1 MNPTDPPGRNLSL
14 FPEHPESASNS
25 EMKHEL
31 IARRL
36 SRAPFKCLC
45 VILLAAG
52 LVVAQESS
60 SSVASSQASP
70 ESSASAHALL
80 EGIVTRDPGS
90 EPVKKALIEL
100 IAESQNDGANYTA
113 LTAADGSFRMEN
125 IKPGRYRLFVE
136 RTGYQEI
143 DKRHR
148 HTEGRVLTLSAGQE
162 VKDLVILLQAAA
174 VVEGRVTD
182 EDGDPLAEA
191 QVAVLRQTFVQGHS
205 HWEQSGAE
213 RTNDL
218 GEYRIAGLAPG
229 KYFIAVTP
237 PPDFRSLIETTST
250 PGPAPHPGAA
260 AEKPAP
266 LAYQTTYYPGT
277 RDRSQATPVP
287 LHAGDDFPAN
297 FSLTPSPSL
306 TIRGSVV
313 NLPPGSSAA
322 IVLQSKDFN
331 LVLSG
336 AEMHKDGS
344 FEIRDV
350 SPGAYN
356 IVATVEN
363 VAVPMMARQS
373 LQLAE
378 SVEGVRLSPQSGG
391 TIRGRL
397 HLEGGGAKSDPGQF
411 FLLLHSVAEDND
423 NNDDAFG
430 AVTMGVGFSNLAHVS
445 NDGSF
450 SWKDVPPGTYSVQ
463 ISDVSAMPD
472 WFLKS
477 ATSDGHDATDS
488 GISVGG
494 GAITLD
500 LTASANGGTIDGV
513 VGNQDDEPVAD
524 AVIVAVPE
532 ARFRN
537 RPDRYRK
544 AVSDQ
549 SGHFSLRGLPSG
561 DYTLFAWVS
570 VDGEPFYNP
579 EFIKSYEDR
588 GKAIRVHEGNRMNV
602 QLKAIPPAEDQP

>member
-1 MNPTDPPGRNLSL
+1 MRSS
-14 FPEHPESASNS
+14 FE
-25 EMKHEL
+25 
-31 IARRL
+31 
-36 SRAPFKCLC
+36 CLC
-45 VILLAAG
+45 VILVVAG
-52 LVVAQESS
+52 LVVAQENPSS
-60 SSVASSQASP
+60 IASSQTLSP
-70 ESSASAHALL
+70 PSSPSTNALL
-80 EGIVTRDPGS
+80 QGVVTRDPGN

-100 IAESQNDGANYTA
+100 IAESQNDSANYTA
-113 LTAADGSFRMEN
+113 LTAADGSFRIEN

-143 DKRHR
+143 DKHHR
-148 HTEGRVLTLSAGQE
+148 HTEARVLTLRAGQE
-162 VKDLVILLQAAA
+162 VKDLAILLQAAA

-229 KYFIAVTP
+229 KYFVVVTP
-237 PPDFRSLIETTST
+237 PPDFRSLIETTGNTS
-250 PGPAPHPGAA
+250 GAA
-260 AEKPAP
+260 APHAGAVSEKPAP

-277 RDRSQATPVP
+277 RDRSQAAPIP

-322 IVLQSKDFN
+322 IMLQSKDFN

-356 IVATVEN
+356 IVASVDN

-378 SVEGVRLSPQSGG
+378 NVEGLRLSPQSGG
-391 TIRGRL
+391 TVRGRL
-397 HLEGGGAKSDPGQF
+397 HMESGGGGSARRDPSQF
-411 FLLLHSVAEDND
+411 FLLLHSVAEDSD
-423 NNDDAFG
+423 SNDDAFG
-430 AVTMGVGFSNLAHVS
+430 AITMGGGFSNLAHVS
-445 NDGSF
+445 SDGSF
-450 SWKDVPPGTYSVQ
+450 SWKDVPPGSYSVQ

-477 ATSDGHDATDS
+477 AAADGHDATDS
-488 GISVGG
+488 GFSVG
-494 GAITLD
+494 ASTITLD
-500 LTASANGGTIDGV
+500 LIASANGATVDGV
-513 VGNQDDEPVAD
+513 TGDQNDEPVAD

-549 SGHFSLRGLPSG
+549 SGHFSLRGLPPG
-561 DYTLFAWVS
+561 DYTLFAWES
-570 VDGEPFYNP
+570 VDGEPFYNS
-579 EFIKSYEDR
+579 EFIRSYEDR
-588 GKAIRVHEGNRMNV
+588 GKAMRVREGNRMSV
-602 QLKAIPPAEDQP
+602 QLKAIPSVEDQP

>member
-1 MNPTDPPGRNLSL
+1 
-14 FPEHPESASNS
+14 
-25 EMKHEL
+25 MKL
-31 IARRL
+31 
-36 SRAPFKCLC
+36 
-45 VILLAAG
+45 
-52 LVVAQESS
+52 
-60 SSVASSQASP
+60 
-70 ESSASAHALL
+70 AHACLL
-80 EGIVTRDPGS
+80 TVLLGAAALFAQTQPTETPATRAIIAGVVTKDPGS
-90 EPVKKALIEL
+90 EPLKKALIEL
-100 IAESQNDGANYTA
+100 IAEIQNGGANYTA
-113 LTAADGSFRMEN
+113 LSAADGNFRIEN

-136 RTGYQEI
+136 HTGYQEI
-143 DKRHR
+143 DKHHR

-162 VKDLVILLQAAA
+162 VKDLAILLQAAA

-191 QVAVLRQTFVQGHS
+191 QVAVLRQTFIQGHS
-205 HWEQSGAE
+205 HWEKSGAE

-218 GEYRIAGLAPG
+218 GEYRIAGLSPG
-229 KYFIAVTP
+229 KYFVAVTP
-237 PPDFRSLIETTST
+237 PPDFRSLIETSST
-250 PGPAPHPGAA
+250 PAPATHAGAA
-260 AEKPAP
+260 SEKPAP

-277 RDRSQATPVP
+277 RDRSQAAPIP

-313 NLPPGSSAA
+313 NLAPGSSAA
-322 IVLQSKDFN
+322 ILLQSKDFN

-356 IVATVEN
+356 IVATVDN

-373 LQLAE
+373 LQLVE
-378 SVEGVRLSPQSGG
+378 NVEGLRLSPQSGG
-391 TIRGRL
+391 TVRGRL
-397 HLEGGGAKSDPGQF
+397 HVDSSGGSSTRTDPSQF

-423 NNDDAFG
+423 SNDDSFG
-430 AVTMGVGFSNLAHVS
+430 AVTMGGSFSNLAHVS

-477 ATSDGHDATDS
+477 VVSDGHDATDS
-488 GISVGG
+488 GFSVGA

-500 LTASANGGTIDGV
+500 LMASANGATVDGV
-513 VGNQDDEPVAD
+513 AGDQNDEPVAD

-544 AVSDQ
+544 AVADQ
-549 SGHFSLRGLPSG
+549 SGHFSLRGLPPG
-561 DYTLFAWVS
+561 DYTLFAWES
-570 VDGEPFYNP
+570 VDGEAYYNP
-579 EFIKSYEDR
+579 EYLRDYEGR
-588 GKAIRVHEGNRMNV
+588 GKPMRVREGNRISV
-602 QLKAIPPAEDQP
+602 QLKAIPSPEDQP